1 MLSLIP
7 KREWESE
14 LPPGSAVVT
23 MEGADIWFCWKGGR
37 TGKGGAGKNGK
48 RVRILMRGI
57 WQLSWGGSLD
67 GKALTAKARQEE
79 QLLTDPAKTPWF
91 LKKSDIPYKIFLRKS
106 GIRVTGWTRVI
117 CLGFF
122 LKPSFSLS
130 NYKVLMVTLL
140 NVVAQNS
147 GIWTHSKEES
157 IPWWELSPSILSYP
171 RHWMQL
177 FHQAIPKYRPEHILP
192 AHSRC
197 WRQDKEHVG
206 SVRMEIPKILTRFF
220 HVFCSLCTDFPFFPE
235 DELAKSPPSRKM
247 PQTMLKNTGKGSNL
261 SCPEPGTALKGS
273 SNSFVLGKG
282 IGKVLASHWLR
293 FQLVS
298 NSRRRNTRQTPW
310 IPNGIIHVLWSAPG
324 TPSKD
329 SHNCQGTESGNAS
342 HISRELQRD
351 IKENK

>member
-1 MLSLIP
+1 MIQVLNLPGIQTWYFPVIQTRNFPRIPISCAVFSSHRIPIPPDALADPKTGVRVWAAAGFSCGDNVRSWHLILLE
-7 KREWESE
+7 RWENWE
-14 LPPGSAVVT
+14 
-23 MEGADIWFCWKGGR
+23 GGR
-37 TGKGGAGKNGK
+37 GKNGK

-79 QLLTDPAKTPWF
+79 QLLTDPAKTPRF
-91 LKKSDIPYKIFLRKS
+91 LKKSEIPYEIFLRKS

-117 CLGFF
+117 CLGVF

-130 NYKVLMVTLL
+130 NYKVLMVTLS

-147 GIWTHSKEES
+147 GIWTHSKEER
-157 IPWWELSPSILSYP
+157 IPWWELNPSIPFYP

-282 IGKVLASHWLR
+282 IGKVSASHWLR
-293 FQLVS
+293 F
-298 NSRRRNTRQTPW
+298 
-310 IPNGIIHVLWSAPG
+310 
-324 TPSKD
+324 
-329 SHNCQGTESGNAS
+329 
-342 HISRELQRD
+342 
-351 IKENK
+351 